1 MTAEPKANEG
11 QTVTLSPQEYVDF
24 CISPRKLPPMRGA
37 GIIVDGDV
45 NLPNLAGGDDVLQL
59 RDAVIRGGLIAD
71 SGCRLSVIH
80 ACTVEGRCEIS
91 GSWVRAISKKF
102 KAMGDFHARGCER
115 IGLVP
120 GYFGGCLDLGRSTVE
135 RLGHGLVCQGDLWL
149 DGCERIKT
157 VNCAV
162 GGSLHLGDSSV
173 VKLGSSLQVG
183 GKLSLRGCFGISH
196 LGECGNP
203 TDVDISDSG
212 VKEVGASFCCRG
224 QLMAGDCHILEHI
237 SPAARYRSLFLQ
249 RSMIK
254 ELDTGNADGEICL
267 DRCRKLEK
275 FATRTSDKVRIVQCG
290 VTSLDDISPNA
301 KSLIVEDC
309 LRIETIG
316 GHRKGKV
323 ELWGVNGLRQI
334 RSDFLCEGDLAI
346 WGCRNL
352 WSLSGRVHGN
362 TSICNIPSLQKIG
375 ADFSAG
381 GSLSDPLSTLRAE
394 EIGCHVG
401 GNLDLSGCPIKSTTD
416 TLHVEGN
423 ANLGKTGQLKFV
435 RGFIGGNLVLDKSA
449 VTLLD
454 QDLTVNG
461 NLSAQECDEL
471 VSVNCKVDGEVKI
484 SGKRLPPGIGCGAAR
499 KIPPGSQEN
508 VTMEKT
514 GLPGRQESKSL
525 LKRQPVSPHQ
535 RDSDIAWKIQRDAP
549 R

>member
-1 MTAEPKANEG
+1 
-11 QTVTLSPQEYVDF
+11 
-24 CISPRKLPPMRGA
+24 
-37 GIIVDGDV
+37 
-45 NLPNLAGGDDVLQL
+45 
-59 RDAVIRGGLIAD
+59 
-71 SGCRLSVIH
+71 
-80 ACTVEGRCEIS
+80 
-91 GSWVRAISKKF
+91 
-102 KAMGDFHARGCER
+102 
-115 IGLVP
+115 
-120 GYFGGCLDLGRSTVE
+120 
-135 RLGHGLVCQGDLWL
+135 
-149 DGCERIKT
+149 
-157 VNCAV
+157 
-162 GGSLHLGDSSV
+162 
-173 VKLGSSLQVG
+173 
-183 GKLSLRGCFGISH
+183 
-196 LGECGNP
+196 
-203 TDVDISDSG
+203 
-212 VKEVGASFCCRG
+212 
-224 QLMAGDCHILEHI
+224 
-237 SPAARYRSLFLQ
+237 
-249 RSMIK
+249 
-254 ELDTGNADGEICL
+254 
-267 DRCRKLEK
+267 
-275 FATRTSDKVRIVQCG
+275 
-290 VTSLDDISPNA
+290 
-301 KSLIVEDC
+301 
-309 LRIETIG
+309 
-316 GHRKGKV
+316 
-323 ELWGVNGLRQI
+323 
-334 RSDFLCEGDLAI
+334 
-346 WGCRNL
+346 
-352 WSLSGRVHGN
+352 
-362 TSICNIPSLQKIG
+362 LQKIG